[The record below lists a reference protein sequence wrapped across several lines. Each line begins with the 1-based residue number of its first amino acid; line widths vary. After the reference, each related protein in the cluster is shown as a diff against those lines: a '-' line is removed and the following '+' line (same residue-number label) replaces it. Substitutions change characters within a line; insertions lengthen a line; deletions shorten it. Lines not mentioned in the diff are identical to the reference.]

1 MLIFDILNIEY
12 KEPMTIDDLTQI
24 FKSLAHPTRLAILD
38 ILRDEEQCVCHLE
51 AVLGQRQAYIS
62 QHLMVLRESG
72 LVADRRDG
80 SRIYYRVVR
89 PEIFQ
94 LLDSSAALLKQG
106 DRSSYPARI
115 EHCLCPH
122 CQTNRE
128 APRHDEQIST
138 KKIEVPNV

>member
-1 MLIFDILNIEY
+1 
-12 KEPMTIDDLTQI
+12 MTQDDLSQI

-62 QHLMVLRESG
+62 QHLMSLREAG

-89 PEIFQ
+89 PEIYQ
-94 LLDSSAALLKQG
+94 LLDSSTALLTQG
-106 DRSSYPARI
+106 ERQSYPARI
-115 EHCLCPH
+115 ETCACPK
-122 CQTNRE
+122 CVRE
-128 APRHDEQIST
+128 
-138 KKIEVPNV
+138 KV

>member
-1 MLIFDILNIEY
+1 
-12 KEPMTIDDLTQI
+12 MTTDDLTQI

-62 QHLMVLRESG
+62 QHLMVLREAG

-89 PEIFQ
+89 PGIYQ
-94 LLDSSAALLKQG
+94 RLDFRAALLAQG
-106 DRSSYPARI
+106 DRGSYPASI
-115 EHCLCPH
+115 ESCPCPH
-122 CQTNRE
+122 CQVS
-128 APRHDEQIST
+128 HDDQISPSNNLD
-138 KKIEVPNV
+138 VSNA

>member
-12 KEPMTIDDLTQI
+12 KEPMTTDDLTQI

-38 ILRDEEQCVCHLE
+38 LLRVEEQCVCHIE

-62 QHLMVLRESG
+62 QHLMVLREAG

-89 PEIFQ
+89 PEIYQ
-94 LLDSSAALLKQG
+94 LLDSSAALLAQG
-106 DRSSYPARI
+106 ERESYPARV
-115 EHCLCPH
+115 ENCPCPH
-122 CQTNRE
+122 CQGN
-128 APRHDEQIST
+128 PGEQISPSRG
-138 KKIEVPNV
+138 EGSNA